1 MKIRSLLVAAVM
13 ILGLGSTAQASNLV
27 RTVDSFDF
35 LVDYSGSMMMT
46 EKTTGMSKMA
56 LAKSVVS
63 KINKAIPD
71 LGYMSSMHTA
81 APATT
86 LIPYGTW
93 NMAATEMAID
103 GLSTDMAIFGRQT
116 PLGDGIANFAQDYS
130 AMARPTA
137 IVIVSDGLNNFGD
150 SPVEEAKLIMDT
162 QPGICFQVVSF
173 ADTPEG
179 QATLEA
185 IAGLSDCSVI
195 VNGLELY
202 NNQDAVDEFVAAVF
216 YDDLVADALVLRGIN
231 FAFDSA
237 VLNDKSKGILN
248 EVAALLNVES
258 NAVTLQ
264 GWTDS
269 IGSDAYNLVLSQRR
283 ANSVQAYLVKQ
294 GVPADGITAEGM
306 GKSFKY
312 DNKTADGRFLN
323 RRVEVII
330 GN

>member
-1 MKIRSLLVAAVM
+1 MKIRSLLVATAMV
-13 ILGLGSTAQASNLV
+13 LGLGSAAHASNFV

-56 LAKSVVS
+56 LAKDVLA

-81 APATT
+81 APASTV
-86 LIPYGTW
+86 IPYGTW
-93 NMAATEMAID
+93 NMAATESAID
-103 GLSTDMAIFGRQT
+103 GLATDLAIFGRQT
-116 PLGDGIANFAQDYS
+116 PLGDSLANFAQDYS

-137 IVIVSDGLNNFGD
+137 VVIVSDGLNNFGD
-150 SPVEEAKLIMDT
+150 SPVEEAKLIMQT
-162 QPGICFQVVSF
+162 QPGLCFQIISF

-179 QATLEA
+179 QFTLEE
-185 IAGLSDCSVI
+185 IAGISDCSVI

-202 NNQDAVDEFVAAVF
+202 NNPEAVNEFVDAVF
-216 YDDLVADALVLRGIN
+216 YDNLEADALVLRGIN
-231 FAFDSA
+231 FAFDSS
-237 VLNDKSKGILN
+237 VLNDKSKGILS
-248 EVAALLNVES
+248 EVVALLDTAKNPVI
-258 NAVTLQ
+258 LQ

-269 IGSDAYNLVLSQRR
+269 TGSDAYNVILSTRR
-283 ANSVQAYLVKQ
+283 ADAVQAYLIEK
-294 GVPADGITAEGM
+294 GAAAEGITTEGM

-323 RRVEVII
+323 RRVEIII
-330 GN
+330 GK

>member
-1 MKIRSLLVAAVM
+1 MKIRSLLVATAMV
-13 ILGLGSTAQASNLV
+13 LSLGSTAQASNLV

-56 LAKSVVS
+56 LAKDVLA

-71 LGYMSSMHTA
+71 LGYMSSMHTV

-86 LIPYGTW
+86 VVPYGTW
-93 NMAATEMAID
+93 NMAGTEAAIN

-116 PLGDGIANFAQDYS
+116 PLGDGIADFAQDYS

-137 IVIVSDGLNNFGD
+137 VVIVSDGLNNFGD
-150 SPVEEAKLIMDT
+150 SPVQEAELVMQT
-162 QPGICFQVVSF
+162 QPGLCFQIISF

-179 QATLEA
+179 QQTLEE
-185 IAGLSDCSVI
+185 IAGLNDCSII

-202 NNQDAVDEFVAAVF
+202 NNQDAVEEFVAAVF
-216 YDDLVADALVLRGIN
+216 YDDLVGNALVLRGIN

-248 EVAALLNVES
+248 EVAALLNVEK
-258 NAVTLQ
+258 NAVVLQ

-269 IGSDAYNLVLSQRR
+269 TGSDAYNLVLSQRR
-283 ANSVQAYLVKQ
+283 ANAVQAYLVNQ
-294 GVPADGITAEGM
+294 GVPAAGLEAEGM
-306 GKSFKY
+306 GESFKY
-312 DNKTADGRFLN
+312 DNSNADGRFLN